1 VNKMNQAFLIEKH
14 FSLSTHLLKE
24 ALRLKLSLEEFILL
38 IYFEDAIDKSFNV
51 ELIHQSTDMSEATIL
66 NTFNSLMSKRL
77 IDIQSSKDMEGRRK
91 EEVSLT
97 PLYEKMQDTTLEE
110 LKEEEKIDIYNSFET
125 EFGRPI
131 SAMEYEIIGAWI
143 EKGFKEE
150 LILGALKEAVYN
162 GVTSLRYID
171 KILYEWQKK
180 GYKTMKE
187 VQNGLTK
194 REEVVDK
201 PTLFDYN
208 WLDENDE

>member
-1 VNKMNQAFLIEKH
+1 MKSNFITEKH

-24 ALRLKLSLEEFILL
+24 ALRLNLSLKEFILL

-51 ELIHQSTDMSEATIL
+51 DLMKLATNMSEEEIL

-77 IDIQSSKDMEGRRK
+77 ISLESSKDMEGRRK
-91 EEVSLT
+91 EEISLS
-97 PLYEKMQDTTLEE
+97 PFYDKLEEVEMEE
-110 LKEEEKIDIYNSFET
+110 LKEETKIDIYASFET

-131 SAMEYEIIGAWI
+131 SSMEYEIIGAWI

-180 GYKTMKE
+180 GYKTIKE
-187 VQNGLTK
+187 VEHGLTK
-194 REEVVDK
+194 REEKKEVNN
-201 PTLFDYN
+201 LFDYN
-208 WLDENDE
+208 WLDDNEE

>member
-1 VNKMNQAFLIEKH
+1 MTQNFIAEKH
-14 FSLSTHLLKE
+14 FALSTHLLKE
-24 ALRLKLSLEEFILL
+24 SLRLKLSIEEFILL

-51 ELIHQSTDMSEATIL
+51 ELIGQATNLSETTIL

-77 IDIQSSKDMEGRRK
+77 ISIESSKDMEGRRK
-91 EEVSLT
+91 EEVSLK
-97 PLYEKMQDTTLEE
+97 PLYEQM
-110 LKEEEKIDIYNSFET
+110 EEEKIEEEREETKIDIYASFET

-131 SAMEYEIIGAWI
+131 SSMEYEIIGAWI

-187 VQNGLTK
+187 VERGLTH
-194 REEVVDK
+194 REETK
-201 PTLFDYN
+201 ESNNLFDYN
-208 WLDENDE
+208 WLEDNEE

>member
-1 VNKMNQAFLIEKH
+1 MKSNFMMEKH

-51 ELIHQSTDMSEATIL
+51 ELIKTATQLTELDIL
-66 NTFNSLMSKRL
+66 NTFNSLMGKHL
-77 IDIQSSKDMEGRRK
+77 IILKSTKDLEGRQK
-91 EEVSLT
+91 EVISLE
-97 PLYEKMQDTTLEE
+97 PFYENILEE
-110 LKEEEKIDIYNSFET
+110 KIEEQKEEEKIDIYRSFET

-131 SAMEYEIIGAWI
+131 SSMEYEIIGAWT

-187 VQNGLTK
+187 VKSGLMK
-194 REEVVDK
+194 REEVK
-201 PTLFDYN
+201 ETNLFDYN
-208 WLDENDE
+208 WLDDNEE